1 LSHIRSSLLPYTLNH
16 RTIHTFPT
24 RRSSDLTHKVE
35 SNLQHKKRPVGRPK
49 TGRKS
54 YKTVRL
60 LTSTVLKINALENAL
75 GIKTQD
81 ATVDQAI
88 DRVINSLTSDE
99 RRAYNLWLEMRSEEH
114 TSELQSRFELV

>member
-1 LSHIRSSLLPYTLNH
+1 MLA
-16 RTIHTFPT
+16 
-24 RRSSDLTHKVE
+24 LTVTDRVE
-35 SNLQHKKRPVGRPK
+35 NDLQHKKRSVGRPK

-81 ATVDQAI
+81 ATVDQAV
-88 DRVINSLTSDE
+88 DRVINSLTNDE
-99 RRAYNLWLEMRSEEH
+99 MRAYKLWLEM
-114 TSELQSRFELV
+114 FEKKEKE

>member
-1 LSHIRSSLLPYTLNH
+1 MVKYKFDKGTKKEAKPRPIPKTDLSKPEETYDPLAI
-16 RTIHTFPT
+16 
-24 RRSSDLTHKVE
+24 THKVE

-99 RRAYNLWLEMRSEEH
+99 RRAYNLWLEMFKKKEKE
-114 TSELQSRFELV
+114 

>member
-1 LSHIRSSLLPYTLNH
+1 MPKYQFKKSKKRKPRPIAKTNLSKPEETYNPLAITN
-16 RTIHTFPT
+16 
-24 RRSSDLTHKVE
+24 KVE
-35 SNLQHKKRPVGRPK
+35 NDIQHRKRPVGRPK

-88 DRVINSLTSDE
+88 DRVINSLTNDE
-99 RRAYNLWLEMRSEEH
+99 RRAYKLWLDM
-114 TSELQSRFELV
+114 FEKKEKE